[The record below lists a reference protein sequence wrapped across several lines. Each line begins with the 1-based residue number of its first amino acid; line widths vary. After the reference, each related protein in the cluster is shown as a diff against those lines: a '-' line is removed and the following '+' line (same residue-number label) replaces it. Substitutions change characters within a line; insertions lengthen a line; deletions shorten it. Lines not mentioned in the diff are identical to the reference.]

1 MKILVTGAT
10 GFIGNHV
17 LRCLLENAKDCD
29 IIATSANPEK
39 AGTFDW
45 FDKVNYIA
53 CDFHKE
59 KVNFFEKFNRPE
71 MVIHLAWSGLPNYSA
86 PFHIEENLPANLSF
100 LKSFIENG
108 VKKIA
113 VAGTCYE
120 YGLQEGCLAE
130 DAPSN
135 PVTMYGLAKDTL
147 RRSLELLIGNSSVRF
162 NWIRIFY
169 LYGPGQNSR
178 ALIPLLE
185 HAVQRGEKVFNMS
198 GGAQLRDYL
207 PVEQAAGYIC
217 KIALQD
223 KIRGIVNCCSGNPVS
238 IKNLVESRIKEL
250 NAGIALNLGYYPYPE
265 YEPMAFWGNSDKI
278 KKIIMP

>member
-17 LRCLLENAKDCD
+17 IRCLLENAKDHD

-45 FDKVNYIA
+45 FDKVTYVS

-71 MVIHLAWSGLPNYSA
+71 VVIHLAWSGLPNYSA
-86 PFHIEENLPANLSF
+86 PFHIEENLPANLAF
-100 LKSFIENG
+100 LINFIENE

-113 VAGTCYE
+113 VAGTCCE
-120 YGLQEGCLAE
+120 YGLLEGCLAE
-130 DAPSN
+130 DMPSN

-147 RRSLELLIGNSSVRF
+147 RRSLELLTVNRAVML

-169 LYGPGQNSR
+169 LYGPGQNSK
-178 ALIPLLE
+178 AIIPLLE
-185 HAVQRGEKVFNMS
+185 HAIQCGEKVFNMS

-223 KIRGIVNCCSGNPVS
+223 KIPGIVNCCSGTPIS
-238 IKNLVESRIKEL
+238 IKNLIENRIKEL
-250 NAGIALNLGYYPYPE
+250 HADIALNPGYYPYPD
-265 YEPMAFWGNSDKI
+265 YELMEFWGDDRKLR
-278 KKIIMP
+278 IICQ